1 MIGDPMAAPSLLD
14 SLCLIP
20 SGNPMPTRPSEIIPR
35 RILAIQSGL
44 AILAVVIGAS
54 ESVEIVRWALY
65 LGRLLLPIVIAS
77 WGLFLVNV
85 IIFVVAFCGRVC
97 FPSTEATFLDDG
109 YVLLRR
115 FAIVIA
121 SLILAVVAFVG
132 MTPAFM

>member
-1 MIGDPMAAPSLLD
+1 
-14 SLCLIP
+14 
-20 SGNPMPTRPSEIIPR
+20 MPTRPSEIIPR

-54 ESVEIVRWALY
+54 ERVEVVRWALY
-65 LGRLLLPIVIAS
+65 LGRLLLPIVLAS

-85 IIFVVAFCGRVC
+85 ILFLVAVVRRIFPPGSGAPPPEGRYAL
-97 FPSTEATFLDDG
+97 E
-109 YVLLRR
+109 RR

-132 MTPAFM
+132 MTPAVM

>member
-1 MIGDPMAAPSLLD
+1 
-14 SLCLIP
+14 
-20 SGNPMPTRPSEIIPR
+20 MPTRPSEIIPR

-65 LGRLLLPIVIAS
+65 LGHLLLPIVIVS

-85 IIFVVAFCGRVC
+85 ILFLVAFCGRVC
-97 FPSTEATFLDDG
+97 FPTTEATFLDDW